1 MKAAFVDFS
10 CNIYDKHH
18 VYTIASFLK
27 SRGIAVGY
35 INEQTFGR
43 TADRIAALSPDLL
56 LYSAFSADAGT
67 YVRFDAYI
75 KEQLPVK
82 SIMGGAG
89 PTFDWALAQQ
99 GTIDAFCVGEGEYA
113 LEEYIKNDL
122 AGGRNIMLRGAAAPE
137 SFHPLVDLDAVPIP
151 ERGLVYEQDPILRA
165 MTSKQFMAGRGCPY
179 NCTYCYNNIFNKVF
193 KNCGPIVRFKSVDYL
208 IEEIRYV
215 RQHYP
220 LENVVFHD
228 DTFISNRK
236 WFLEFAERFPR
247 EIGLNYSCLVRAN
260 LLDEELV
267 RALKESG
274 CISANWSI
282 ECGNDRLRND
292 VLKRNMSKGKIRE
305 AGSLLHRFG
314 IRQKVGN
321 MVGLPGETFENML
334 ETLELNIEVRPQ
346 FCLATIF
353 TPFPGLELTNY
364 ALDHGH
370 LSAEALDQLPGNY
383 FTRSTLN
390 FTPEEKVR
398 IQKLSWLFQP
408 LVDFPGLYRNKTV
421 FSLLFRLP
429 GLLLRFI
436 FEIYTMLKFS
446 RQYRIK
452 TRLSVSFRI
461 FLRQLRDSLGLHRPE
476 KDLRRKGLRS

>member
-1 MKAAFVDFS
+1 MTKVVFIDFS

-18 VYTIASFLK
+18 VYTIAGYL
-27 SRGIAVGY
+27 RGKGIDVGY
-35 INEQTFGR
+35 INESDFSKTL
-43 TADRIAALSPDLL
+43 DRLRELTPDLL
-56 LYSAFSADAGT
+56 LYSAFSADADI
-67 YVRFDAYI
+67 YFKFDAFI
-75 KEQLPVK
+75 KKHLKVR

-89 PTFDWALAQQ
+89 PTFDNALAKR

-113 LEEYIKNDL
+113 LEEYIDNGFE
-122 AGGRNIMLRGAAAPE
+122 GGRNIMPAGAEAPV
-137 SFHPLVDLDAVPIP
+137 SFHPLVDLDSVPIP
-151 ERGLVYEQDPILRA
+151 DRGLVYEQDAVLRA
-165 MTSKQFMAGRGCPY
+165 MPSKQFMAGRGCPY

-193 KNCGPIVRFKSVDYL
+193 KGCGPIVRFKSVDYL
-208 IEEIRYV
+208 IEEIRQV
-215 RQHYP
+215 RKHYP

-236 WFLEFAERFPR
+236 WFMEFAGRFPR

-282 ECGNDRLRND
+282 ECGNDRIRNE
-292 VLKRNMSKGKIRE
+292 VLKRNMSRDKILE

-321 MVGLPGETFENML
+321 MVGLPGETFDNML
-334 ETLELNIEVRPQ
+334 ETVELNIEVRPQ

-353 TPFPGLELTNY
+353 TPFPGLELTRY
-364 ALDHGH
+364 AIEHGH
-370 LSAEALDQLPGNY
+370 LDPSALEKLPGNY

-390 FTPEEKVR
+390 FSPEEKVR
-398 IQKLSWLFQP
+398 IQKLSWLFQVF
-408 LVDFPGLYRNKTV
+408 VDYPALYRDKKIFN
-421 FSLLFRLP
+421 FLFCIP
-429 GLLLRFI
+429 GILLRI
-436 FEIYTMLKFS
+436 FFEVYTMLKFS

-452 TRLSVSFRI
+452 TPFHVSLRI
-461 FLRQLRDSLGLHRPE
+461 FLRQLKDSLGLHRPDNIKE
-476 KDLRRKGLRS
+476 TQP